1 MNHLWIIKKI
11 LSSNT
16 DIFILISS
24 GKWAALLSAIFSM
37 LLLLFYN
44 IMEDYAVQKLENQ
57 KTKSKKLLPSQERKY
72 AKKITRVSQ
81 KSIRRLKN

>member
-1 MNHLWIIKKI
+1 
-11 LSSNT
+11 
-16 DIFILISS
+16 
-24 GKWAALLSAIFSM
+24 
-37 LLLLFYN
+37 
-44 IMEDYAVQKLENQ
+44 MEDYAVKKLENQ